1 MRIKFLRRIAYWRPQ
16 TLRLLRSQTR
26 WNGVTIRILD
36 LGAQRAAEKRSKTF
50 AARTPDSEQAKEPT
64 RPARSIRP
72 RVWPYPDVRKVL
84 DRPFQEISGRR
95 HVPKLVNANKVPILQ
110 FKKPQSPFLS
120 RMIRDIIE
128 TRQKRVDL
136 QIKLKDQVQWARGED
151 LWDFLLRKSFG
162 LEPDQPEKSWSYQL
176 QLSHDQVQARHMAA
190 ASKQVK
196 IAAKMHAI
204 VEKEKALALE
214 EKLEKH
220 RMKRAERLARP
231 RREQSHSEETDAE
244 NEPPIRE
251 EGLAEMKSGE
261 TVRSIGEE
269 PDGLNWTDGEQ
280 AINEVSRPESTE
292 RRPMERAT
300 RGGRTKQQLQM
311 EIKLA
316 EQESPLARE
325 IIAKMRLKENL
336 GRTGGQVD
344 AIAWTEDEKAEI
356 KAARKQRKEDKA
368 AKTAVKREQMEEQGR
383 YWQKNGKLRAKPFSG
398 KEGLA
403 PSGLHI
409 PNIRRR
415 SSRVNPRFGFRQ
427 RLPKS
432 RASSSSTKR

>member
-1 MRIKFLRRIAYWRPQ
+1 
-16 TLRLLRSQTR
+16 
-26 WNGVTIRILD
+26 
-36 LGAQRAAEKRSKTF
+36 
-50 AARTPDSEQAKEPT
+50 
-64 RPARSIRP
+64 
-72 RVWPYPDVRKVL
+72 
-84 DRPFQEISGRR
+84 
-95 HVPKLVNANKVPILQ
+95 
-110 FKKPQSPFLS
+110 
-120 RMIRDIIE
+120 MIRDIIE

-151 LWDFLLRKSFG
+151 VWDFLLRKSFG
-162 LEPDQPEKSWSYQL
+162 LEPDQPEEPWSYQP
-176 QLSHDQVQARHMAA
+176 QLSHDQVQSRHMAA

-231 RREQSHSEETDAE
+231 RGEQFHSEKTDAE
-244 NEPPIRE
+244 NEPSLRE
-251 EGLAEMKSGE
+251 EGFAEIKSGE
-261 TVRSIGEE
+261 IVRSTGEE
-269 PDGLNWTDGEQ
+269 PDGLNWTDEEQ
-280 AINEVSRPESTE
+280 AINEASRQESTE
-292 RRPMERAT
+292 RRPLQRDT

-316 EQESPLARE
+316 QQESPLAKE

-368 AKTAVKREQMEEQGR
+368 ARTAVKREEMEQQGR
-383 YWQKNGKLRAKPFSG
+383 YWQRNGKLRAKPLSG

-415 SSRVNPRFGFRQ
+415 GSRVNHKSGFTQLLPRR
-427 RLPKS
+427 S
-432 RASSSSTKR
+432 SSSSTKS

>member
-1 MRIKFLRRIAYWRPQ
+1 
-16 TLRLLRSQTR
+16 
-26 WNGVTIRILD
+26 
-36 LGAQRAAEKRSKTF
+36 
-50 AARTPDSEQAKEPT
+50 
-64 RPARSIRP
+64 
-72 RVWPYPDVRKVL
+72 
-84 DRPFQEISGRR
+84 
-95 HVPKLVNANKVPILQ
+95 
-110 FKKPQSPFLS
+110 
-120 RMIRDIIE
+120 MIRDIIE

-151 LWDFLLRKSFG
+151 VWDFLLRKSFG
-162 LEPDQPEKSWSYQL
+162 LEPDQPEEPWSYQP

-214 EKLEKH
+214 EKLEKY
-220 RMKRAERLARP
+220 RMKRAERLARS
-231 RREQSHSEETDAE
+231 RREQSQSEETDTE
-244 NEPPIRE
+244 NEPSLRE
-251 EGLAEMKSGE
+251 EGLAEIKSGV
-261 TVRSIGEE
+261 TVRSTSEE

-280 AINEVSRPESTE
+280 AINEISRPESTE
-292 RRPMERAT
+292 RRPVERAI

-336 GRTGGQVD
+336 GRTGGRVD

-368 AKTAVKREQMEEQGR
+368 AKTAVKRQQMEEQSR
-383 YWQKNGKLRAKPFSG
+383 HWQRNGKLRAKPLSG

-403 PSGLHI
+403 PLDPHI

-415 SSRVNPRFGFRQ
+415 GSRVNPKSGFTQ
-427 RLPKS
+427 RLPRS
-432 RASSSSTKR
+432 RSSSSSTKS